1 MDLVYVPEVLTYGLF
16 RSQQYRDYEQPWN
29 KDYFHDGRST
39 QNHCQRLL
47 HHEQNLLSK
56 DNCHLC
62 RESKRRS
69 LAAYIR
75 GKSRRNSCKE
85 IHEEEEEEEEE
96 EEQQQDSVN
105 SRGEKATIDDRTLKD
120 KNETLEVSNESRKIK
135 EKRCN

>member
-29 KDYFHDGRST
+29 KDYFHNGRST
-39 QNHCQRLL
+39 QNHCQRIL

-75 GKSRRNSCKE
+75 GKSRQNSCEE
-85 IHEEEEEEEEE
+85 IHEEEEEEEE
-96 EEQQQDSVN
+96 QDSAN
-105 SRGEKATIDDRTLKD
+105 SKGEKAMKD
-120 KNETLEVSNESRKIK
+120 KNETLEASNESRKI
-135 EKRCN
+135 EGKRCN

>member
-1 MDLVYVPEVLTYGLF
+1 MDLVYVPEVLTYGFF

-47 HHEQNLLSK
+47 QQHHEQKLLSK
-56 DNCHLC
+56 ENCHLC

-75 GKSRRNSCKE
+75 GKSRRNSCEE
-85 IHEEEEEEEEE
+85 IHEEEEEQEITNIR
-96 EEQQQDSVN
+96 DGKLS
-105 SRGEKATIDDRTLKD
+105 IDNRPSKVENEILKI
-120 KNETLEVSNESRKIK
+120 SNESKNIK
-135 EKRCN
+135 EK